1 MNQPERRLGLSLRVQ
16 PSWGEPESGV
26 ESLWNEGAAEGG
38 SAVAS
43 GTPARLDTELGYGL
57 PALDGRGVFTLQAG
71 FGIRDVSLAQSLPDS
86 GKGPLD
92 FRRIGLNRTILL

>member
-1 MNQPERRLGLSLRVQ
+1 MIVRCTSETGTRVF
-16 PSWGEPESGV
+16 GV
-26 ESLWNEGAAEGG
+26 ESLWDEGAAEGG

-57 PALDGRGVFTLQAG
+57 PALDGRGVFTLRLVNGVLRLAA
-71 FGIRDVSLAQSLPDS
+71 RDVSLAQSLPDS

-92 FRRIGLNRTILL
+92 FRRIGPNRTILL